1 MSLHYN
7 GANSFVF
14 INEVEIQKFKAK
26 EPILSLQ
33 FHYVKENVSNEFS
46 VDNMKKTGLYG
57 YVYNFRDDYDVSA
70 DEDIL
75 DIHKYLMKTN
85 GI

>member
-33 FHYVKENVSNEFS
+33 FHYAKENISNDFS
-46 VDNMKKTGLYG
+46 VDNMKRL
-57 YVYNFRDDYDVSA
+57 DYMDMSTIFVM
-70 DEDIL
+70 IMMFL
-75 DIHKYLMKTN
+75 LMK
-85 GI
+85 IY

>member
-1 MSLHYN
+1 MEQIVLYL
-7 GANSFVF
+7 F

-33 FHYVKENVSNEFS
+33 FHYFKENVSNDFS
-46 VDNMKKTGLYG
+46 ADNMKKTGLYG
-57 YVYNFRDDYDVSA
+57 YVYSFRDDYDVSA

-85 GI
+85 AI

>member
-1 MSLHYN
+1 MEQIVLYL
-7 GANSFVF
+7 F
-14 INEVEIQKFKAK
+14 INEVEIQKLKAK

-33 FHYVKENVSNEFS
+33 FHYVKENVSNDFS

-57 YVYNFRDDYDVSA
+57 YVCSFRDDYDVSA

-85 GI
+85 AI

>member
-33 FHYVKENVSNEFS
+33 FHYVKENISNDFS
-46 VDNMKKTGLYG
+46 VDNMKRL
-57 YVYNFRDDYDVSA
+57 DYMDMSTIFVM
-70 DEDIL
+70 IMMFL
-75 DIHKYLMKTN
+75 LMK
-85 GI
+85 IY